1 MSIENLPTINACLN
15 TLSAI
20 FLTIGFVH
28 IKAGRK
34 EAHRN
39 MMVAALITSAL
50 FLVCYLIYHYF
61 ARHTTFTEPQW
72 FRPYYLAL
80 LASHVILAI
89 AIVPLVLITVIHAA
103 KGRFEKHKKVARW
116 TWPLWMY
123 VSVTGVIVYLILYHI
138 FPQR

>member
-1 MSIENLPTINACLN
+1 MSIDNLPTINACLN

-20 FLTIGFVH
+20 FLTLGFIH
-28 IKAGRK
+28 IKAGRR

-39 MMVAALITSAL
+39 MMVAALTTSAL
-50 FLVCYLIYHYF
+50 FLVCYLVYHYF
-61 ARHTTFTEPQW
+61 AKATIFTEPLW
-72 FRPYYLAL
+72 FRPYYLGL

-89 AIVPLVLITVIHAA
+89 VIVPLVIISVVHAA

-123 VSVTGVIVYLILYHI
+123 VSVTGVLVYLILYHI